1 MGGVPRC
8 EPCRSNVR
16 FLPWAAGLRNTT
28 VTVTDLL
35 AHTNYTFEVEA
46 QNGVS
51 GMAVALRQ
59 YAVVS
64 ITTNQAG
71 EREKKPKKKTCGR
84 RMVFW
89 LVEDDPAFQ

>member
-1 MGGVPRC
+1 MLTFVVVYRGGGGGGALRC

-16 FLPWAAGLRNTT
+16 FLPWAAGLKNTT

-71 EREKKPKKKTCGR
+71 EKT
-84 RMVFW
+84 
-89 LVEDDPAFQ
+89 

>member
-1 MGGVPRC
+1 M
-8 EPCRSNVR
+8 
-16 FLPWAAGLRNTT
+16 
-28 VTVTDLL
+28 TVTDLL

-51 GMAVALRQ
+51 GMAVAMRQ

-71 EREKKPKKKTCGR
+71 ERKSDDERAVDEK
-84 RMVFW
+84 
-89 LVEDDPAFQ
+89 